1 MFQSTHPH
9 GVRLFDLSKSTKK
22 AVVSIHA
29 PTRGAT
35 DGCSMLLP
43 TFEFQST
50 HPHGVRLQ
58 YATPSKSPP
67 CFNPRTHT
75 GCDQALTGQ
84 INGLTVSIHAPTRGA
99 TVIRVYTFGCSGVSI
114 HAPTRGA
121 TLSDNGPFQEMV
133 CFNPRTHTGCDHDR
147 MGKHR
152 SLPVSIHA
160 PTRGATVCKL

>member
-1 MFQSTHPH
+1 MFYSYGMHPMRM
-9 GVRLFDLSKSTKK
+9 G
-22 AVVSIHA
+22 
-29 PTRGAT
+29 PYW
-35 DGCSMLLP
+35 LL
-43 TFEFQST
+43 
-50 HPHGVRLQ
+50 R
-58 YATPSKSPP
+58 

-160 PTRGATVCKL
+160 PTRGATPYRNRRGAGGAVSIHAPTRGATT